1 MSTVRAT
8 RLLASLVLITTL
20 SWGVTVP
27 AIANAS
33 DDVPRKMQL
42 ADVKHWTYNIQ
53 DVHTDRQY
61 DQLTDTNYDMYVLE
75 VAVTEQGRRDYDIAG
90 LVYDIRQ
97 HNIALRG
104 LDPIILAYVDVGQAE
119 DWRWYWRTPWRIGD
133 PRWIL
138 GADPNDWAG
147 NYPVAYWHPTWQ
159 DIVIDGYR
167 GRSHVQE
174 SIDAGFDGI
183 YMDWVEAFS
192 DDDVVDTIKAEL
204 DIGRS
209 AAQREAARRMLRFIE
224 KIRDSARE
232 QDPDYL
238 IVAQNASDLH
248 GYNPERYE
256 AVVDAIAL
264 EAIWWDGVNGDG
276 DDDGVGAFDDWDDP
290 KGYNVRTNKLY
301 PRWTEEVLGHL
312 EAMGGRLPVFCA
324 EYAQDRDGEQRATE
338 VYERLAP
345 GVCVPYA
352 TRRALARLSTTPLPA
367 GYRALAE
374 DEATDGEPADK
385 TDLP

>member
-8 RLLASLVLITTL
+8 RLLTSLAL
-20 SWGVTVP
+20 STALLWGVTVP
-27 AIANAS
+27 AITIAS
-33 DDVPRKMQL
+33 EDVPRKMQL

-61 DQLTDTNYDMYVLE
+61 DQLVDTNYDMYVLE
-75 VAVTEQGRRDYDIAG
+75 VAATEQGRRDYDIAG

-97 HNIALRG
+97 HNIAVRG
-104 LDPIILAYVDVGQAE
+104 VDPIILAYVDVGQAE
-119 DWRWYWRTPWRIGD
+119 DWRWYWRTSWHIGD

-159 DIVIDGYR
+159 DIVIYGYR

-192 DDDVVDTIKAEL
+192 DDSVVDTIKAEQ

-290 KGYNVRTNKLY
+290 EGYNVRTNRLY
-301 PRWTEEVLGHL
+301 PRWTEEVLAHL

-324 EYAQDRDGEQRATE
+324 EYAQDRGGEQRATE

-352 TRRALARLSTTPLPA
+352 TRRALSRLSTTPLPA

-374 DEATDGEPADK
+374 DEAT
-385 TDLP
+385 